1 MDDYR
6 HAIAQPAVHPAHN
19 NTGGFMP
26 AKTNQQSEL
35 RELFI
40 TRTFDAPLALVWQ
53 AWTDPRHIAQ
63 WWGPVGFKNGTCKS
77 DLRVGGRFHLEM
89 SAPDGNV
96 YPCIGT
102 FREIVE
108 SERIVYEGEAM
119 DGHPCGAGI
128 PPRATVTVS
137 FAERGGKTHLT
148 LHTCFAS
155 AERKQAAADARFVVS
170 WEEAMD
176 RLGETLRA

>member
-1 MDDYR
+1 MNQ
-6 HAIAQPAVHPAHN
+6 AN
-19 NTGGFMP
+19 N
-26 AKTNQQSEL
+26 NEL
-35 RELFI
+35 VI
-40 TRTFDAPLALVWQ
+40 TRTFDAPRALVWQ
-53 AWTDPRHIAQ
+53 AWTDPKHIKR
-63 WWGPVGFKNGTCKS
+63 WWGPAGFNNETCVS

-89 SAPDGNV
+89 RAPDGNM

-108 SERIVYEGEAM
+108 AERIVYEGEAT

-137 FAERGGKTHLT
+137 FAEQDGKTHLT
-148 LHTCFAS
+148 LHTRFAS

-170 WEEAMD
+170 WKEALE
-176 RLGETLRA
+176 RLAEDIGR